1 MNEEKP
7 SHLSEQNPDSTD
19 WRAKGESYWQ
29 QVLSPEQFKV
39 CRQGGTEH
47 AFSGKYYKDHRDGA
61 YYCSNCGQKLFS
73 SGAKFD
79 SGTGWPSFYEPA
91 DKKNITLHDDRSH
104 GMARTEVKCA
114 RCGAHLGHLFPDGPK
129 PTGMRYCINS
139 ISLIHEDDM
148 KK

>member
-1 MNEEKP
+1 MKKVIK
-7 SHLSEQNPDSTD
+7 SEQEWKTC
-19 WRAKGESYWQ
+19 
-29 QVLSPEQFKV
+29 LSPEQFKIL
-39 CRQGGTEH
+39 RGKGTELP
-47 AFSGKYYKDHRDGA
+47 FIGKYNKHYKEGKYVCA
-61 YYCSNCGQKLFS
+61 ACGNELFIS
-73 SGAKFD
+73 DAKFD

-139 ISLIHEDDM
+139 ISLIHEDDI